1 MQNDADDSAG
11 SEPDRGKVDEPAAVV
26 PDPRDRRLGERR
38 SGRDRRKGTEPPP
51 GVERRDGDRRGK
63 DRRREPKV
71 PDRYR
76 AGARHINEYPL
87 TPEELEFINAMNAY
101 KQRHDR
107 PFPTWS
113 EVLHVVRSLGYD
125 KPDDGGEGESGD
137 GDGGEDAGSAA
148 AE

>member
-1 MQNDADDSAG
+1 MQNDADVPADA
-11 SEPDRGKVDEPAAVV
+11 EPDRSEVDEPAAVV

-38 SGRDRRKGTEPPP
+38 SGRDRRKDTDPPP

-63 DRRREPKV
+63 DRRREPRV

-113 EVLHVVRSLGYD
+113 EVLHVVRSLGY
-125 KPDDGGEGESGD
+125 EQEE
-137 GDGGEDAGSAA
+137 GEDAGDGEGEGADASGDDASA
-148 AE
+148 